1 MDTKTYIPRTKPE
14 IEAVQWDGTKAQ
26 GYQILS
32 WIYGSGRSA
41 RLDDGYSVQGPDVL
55 ILHVDGH
62 DEIAISGN
70 WIIKD
75 VDGDFSI
82 LKQEDLDT
90 LFVEGAPAPSVIRE
104 LNVRI
109 NHGIS
114 ALYVLNNSGV
124 GKAKVFSDQTI
135 VIDLAADPNGEQ
147 LYGYL
152 VNDQYRS
159 EISVRVE
166 KRVLR

>member
-1 MDTKTYIPRTKPE
+1 METKTYIPRTKPQ

-55 ILHVDGH
+55 ILHVDGR
-62 DEIAISGN
+62 DEIAVSGN
-70 WIIKD
+70 WIVKD
-75 VDGDFSI
+75 IDGDFSI
-82 LKQEDLDT
+82 MKQDELDRFFVPGTPPPTAVRTLVVHIGSGGSLVNPHNSVVAEAT
-90 LFVEGAPAPSVIRE
+90 LF
-104 LNVRI
+104 
-109 NHGIS
+109 
-114 ALYVLNNSGV
+114 
-124 GKAKVFSDQTI
+124 SDRT
-135 VIDLAADPNGEQ
+135 VSFDLAQTPNGKE

-152 VNDQYRS
+152 VNDEYRS
-159 EISVRVE
+159 FLQFSVE